1 MNKVEK
7 LLLDIKKAEA
17 KLEYVVS
24 RKDEDDTLKYLAGW
38 SHDGNLLV
46 YGGKNLT
53 ELSVLEARQF
63 AHWILEMAEDGDETT
78 SK

>member
-1 MNKVEK
+1 MNKVQK

-17 KLEYVVS
+17 KLEYAVS

-53 ELSVLEARQF
+53 ELSLREARQF
-63 AHWILEMAEDGDETT
+63 AHWILDMSGEVDETIP
-78 SK
+78 